1 MPIETLISTL
11 YPYSAGQLGRK
22 LREWNMYKYDS
33 KHRPMDLDKPFSD
46 DTTSTIE
53 ETLSVAWHEVNPRD
67 PHSEYLPAVPTATTH
82 QSLEYADT
90 EPPVMP
96 SSSGNIPSEYERG
109 SMDTDIDGI
118 SITS

>member
-1 MPIETLISTL
+1 MPMLIHYM

-53 ETLSVAWHEVNPRD
+53 VNPRD
-67 PHSEYLPAVPTATTH
+67 PHSEYLPAVPTATTPL
-82 QSLEYADT
+82 SMEYNSKYRT
-90 EPPVMP
+90 NREPPVMP
-96 SSSGNIPSEYERG
+96 SPSGNVPSEYERG
-109 SMDTDIDGI
+109 TK
-118 SITS
+118 